1 MDKRFSFRLSLGFF
15 CVLCALFVSHTAL
28 LGLLELKKEHIRNI
42 ALDDGYAYINIQ
54 HETNPLELQD
64 TAETLEQFKR
74 LYEQLRQTPYTYYEI
89 YQQPLLLAEPGGRLP
104 CLQISQNVQD
114 DFGLTLSEGRLLN
127 EDDFL
132 IEKDERIPAIMGSNY
147 KALLSVGDC
156 FTAEY
161 LFSDF
166 NFEVIGFLDEGS
178 ALSISTS
185 FVDLNGAVVIPSF
198 AFLDLPASE
207 REYVTQKIHCANKT
221 SGKIKVM
228 QEDFAE
234 AYGAVRQ
241 LLTDSAVGSY
251 SFAFSSYENALTAK
265 GYSLN
270 AMLAAAFLLLL
281 GTAAVLL
288 YLLFRYLYGAAAVPF
303 GVWAGR
309 AAALLAA
316 AYALSVFFSVKILA
330 VLGFGPQM
338 LLHQIYLVALVSL
351 AVGAAGY
358 GNARSSRKKAAAAE
372 RKTEESN

>member
-1 MDKRFSFRLSLGFF
+1 
-15 CVLCALFVSHTAL
+15 
-28 LGLLELKKEHIRNI
+28 
-42 ALDDGYAYINIQ
+42 
-54 HETNPLELQD
+54 
-64 TAETLEQFKR
+64 
-74 LYEQLRQTPYTYYEI
+74 
-89 YQQPLLLAEPGGRLP
+89 
-104 CLQISQNVQD
+104 
-114 DFGLTLSEGRLLN
+114 
-127 EDDFL
+127 
-132 IEKDERIPAIMGSNY
+132 
-147 KALLSVGDC
+147 
-156 FTAEY
+156 
-161 LFSDF
+161 
-166 NFEVIGFLDEGS
+166 
-178 ALSISTS
+178 
-185 FVDLNGAVVIPSF
+185 
-198 AFLDLPASE
+198 
-207 REYVTQKIHCANKT
+207 
-221 SGKIKVM
+221 M